1 MRKSTLLLFAAL
13 IALIAAALTMPMNIP
28 AWAQSPAPTDPPTL
42 IPPTALGSFE
52 DTPVPFAL
60 SGIWGIAGDQNVVIR
75 SGPGTA
81 FPRIGI
87 LRAGASI
94 DITGTNGFDPR
105 RACSNIFAND
115 LDMWV
120 EVRFR
125 EQVGWIARCALTIR
139 GDDLA
144 KLPIEAPPPADFTPP
159 VPTPFPGARG

>member
-1 MRKSTLLLFAAL
+1 MKKASFALFAAL
-13 IALIAAALTMPMNIP
+13 IALTAAAVSVP
-28 AWAQSPAPTDPPTL
+28 AWAQSPAPTP
-42 IPPTALGSFE
+42 LGGV
-52 DTPVPFAL
+52 DNTRIPFAL

-94 DITGTNGFDPR
+94 DITGTNGFDPAR
-105 RACSNIFAND
+105 RCSNIFAND

-120 EVRFR
+120 EVRYR
-125 EQVGWIARCALTIR
+125 EREGWIARCALTIR
-139 GDDLA
+139 GDDLS

>member
-1 MRKSTLLLFAAL
+1 MKRVSLLLFAAL
-13 IALIAAALTMPMNIP
+13 MALIAAALVVPLSVP
-28 AWAQSPAPTDPPTL
+28 VWAQSPAPTDPPTL

-52 DTPVPFAL
+52 NTRVPYAL

-94 DITGTNGFDPR
+94 DITGTNGFNPD

-120 EVRFR
+120 EVRYR
-125 EQVGWIARCALTIR
+125 EQDGWIARCALTIR
-139 GDDLA
+139 GDDLG
-144 KLPIEAPPPADFTPP
+144 KLPIEAPPLADFTPP
-159 VPTPFPGARG
+159 VPTAFPGARG

>member
-1 MRKSTLLLFAAL
+1 MRKSTLLLCAAL
-13 IALIAAALTMPMNIP
+13 LALAAAALTVPVSVP
-28 AWAQSPAPTDPPTL
+28 VWAQSPT
-42 IPPTALGSFE
+42 PTAPGRLE
-52 DTPVPFAL
+52 NTRVPFAL
-60 SGIWGIAGDQNVVIR
+60 SGIWGTAGEQNVVIR

-81 FPRIGI
+81 FARIGI

-105 RACSNIFAND
+105 RPCSNIFAND

-120 EVRFR
+120 EVRYR
-125 EQVGWIARCALTIR
+125 ERDGWIARCALTIR